1 LNYQYHEVIVMEM
14 PAPIGSSSNEGLI
27 TNTAHE
33 NTVPVNWRIGQGIA
47 LALIAL
53 LALAFNLWTGRAA
66 NAAPRGV
73 ADQLGFLALA
83 VLVIQMTPNAG
94 VIALSTFQEAWRRRF
109 VTTTLGLSA
118 AVLLLGST
126 IQWSQA
132 AEGHNFL
139 RDFGTGF
146 IILTTMLIA
155 IFLGVSL
162 VPPEVERRTV
172 FTILSKPVS
181 RLEYLLG
188 KFLGLVWTLFVYLFL
203 LGVAFL
209 IGYAIY
215 RIRDLGYNAALEII
229 PGSKIGLKAELGN
242 LATALV
248 LHYGQLVI
256 IASLAL
262 AISLVTSSITAVVFC
277 FMVYFGG
284 QMSSYWEQLGSGSH
298 TATTNH
304 EGISKPMQGL
314 INFVYWSLPR
324 LDKFDVRE
332 RLVTDQFIGLDYAW
346 RAWNS
351 GLIYV
356 AILLI
361 IAAMVWSDREF

>member
-1 LNYQYHEVIVMEM
+1 MEM
-14 PAPIGSSSNEGLI
+14 PAGAEVSAALHGSNVNGSAQVS
-27 TNTAHE
+27 
-33 NTVPVNWRIGQGIA
+33 VPMNWRIGQGVA

-53 LALAFNLWTGRAA
+53 MAIGFNFWAGRAA
-66 NAAPRGV
+66 NVAPRSV
-73 ADQLGFLALA
+73 SDYLGFVALA
-83 VLVIQMTPNAG
+83 ALVIQVTPNAG
-94 VIALSTFQEAWRRRF
+94 VIAMSTFKEAWRRRF
-109 VTTTLGLSA
+109 VTTTLALSA
-118 AVLLLGST
+118 IVLLLGST

-188 KFLGLVWTLFVYLFL
+188 KFLGLVWTLFVYLLL
-203 LGVAFL
+203 LGIAFL
-209 IGYAIY
+209 VGYAIY
-215 RIRDLGYNAALEII
+215 RIRDLGYATAMQIV
-229 PGSKIGLKAELGN
+229 PGSKIGLMNELQN
-242 LATALV
+242 LAMALV

-262 AISLVTSSITAVVFC
+262 VISLVTSAITGIVFC

-298 TATTNH
+298 TAGGGH
-304 EGISKPMQGL
+304 EGISKPMQGF

-332 RLVTDQFIGLDYAW
+332 RLVTDSPVAFDYAW

-356 AILLI
+356 AVLLVI
-361 IAAMVWSDREF
+361 GAMVWSDREF